1 MARRLETAFLLIGNS
16 FQLRQRRRDV
26 NRALG
31 VRSSSSIICVLVP
44 RSQKLLST
52 KPSVEPTAKK
62 TRELLNRATDLV
74 GRIVGRLSLETREDE
89 MRLKAFAS
97 IVMLV
102 FFAFTFRAHAQQSG
116 TSAAWNDNSLITVQ
130 KAGGDPTLL
139 GDVKIEFYG
148 HDAFRITSPA
158 GLTVLSDPWR
168 NDPTGVYGKWF
179 LNEFPAIRVDIVL
192 STHAHFDHDAV
203 ERPRGLMVLERLVGQ
218 FKLGDIEITGLAD
231 KHKCEPAPLDKPASV
246 SADLH
251 VETCPPNNVI
261 GLDNAIQIVETG
273 GLRIAIWGDNR
284 PVPDPS
290 LDRYLKNVDVLILPV
305 ETVLTRE
312 EVNAIVQK
320 YDPKAV
326 IPSHY
331 FLKGLTT
338 TVSGLM
344 SPEEWVNDQETVNH
358 ADVRRLNSADL
369 TLNAAELKRSRYT
382 VYYFGNHF
390 YTK

>member
-1 MARRLETAFLLIGNS
+1 
-16 FQLRQRRRDV
+16 
-26 NRALG
+26 
-31 VRSSSSIICVLVP
+31 
-44 RSQKLLST
+44 
-52 KPSVEPTAKK
+52 
-62 TRELLNRATDLV
+62 
-74 GRIVGRLSLETREDE
+74 

-102 FFAFTFRAHAQQSG
+102 FFAFTFRSHAQQSG
-116 TSAAWNDNSLITVQ
+116 ISAAPYAAWNDNSLITVQ

-203 ERPRGLMVLERLVGQ
+203 ERPRGLTVLERLVGQ

-231 KHKCEPAPLDKPASV
+231 KHKCEPAPPDKPTSV

-369 TLNAAELKRSRYT
+369 TLNADELKTIPLQGLLLRQSLLQKIEKMR
-382 VYYFGNHF
+382 GEI
-390 YTK
+390 KGR